1 MIRLWF
7 SLGVQNMKNSKLGI
21 KITGTFKIDRNI
33 DKDEILHIIKK
44 DNNLYLFTKER
55 DLIFLDGEG
64 SEGSKVVIQN
74 FSNAL
79 PENNETIY
87 DFEIKDKYVII
98 LLYAFPKG
106 LLKIELESETMHFY
120 PDRLNVTKDLEEKY
134 GIPEK
139 NHIEFLK
146 DEFIKNKSIFVIDD
160 FHGKTTKTFQMYG
173 ENFVATC
180 AHERR
185 GIYKIQ
191 QIRRYKVNNRSD
203 DLKQIYGYIK
213 FVTFQE
219 QTKIEG
225 NDYPI
230 TPVKTNAIFTAW
242 DEYEDFVKKSFDNN
256 VRKNGFAVY
265 DEWNYKGGN
274 IVFEL
279 SGNNVA
285 NTLFQNIHDENKE
298 YGIPIFE
305 NCHKKTFDDEEYDS
319 EDNHYDT
326 NYDEAFDDELESEK
340 EYEGV
345 EEVSNNAVDA
355 QNIIEEI
362 IQNDNNIFLGKPV
375 DYDGATITFEFPN
388 RSFDSIPSTGKI
400 VLDNLSLRLELKRR
414 KKVMRAI
421 NSKKNYIANTLMKL
435 TSGDINTDVGGMIK
449 PPVTAAALNEMFGDE
464 NFPIK
469 ENYREAIDIAL
480 NTPDIALI
488 QGPPG
493 TGKTTL
499 IKGIVFRLKS
509 QNKNY
514 KILVSSEQHEALY
527 NVVDKLN
534 SNSIIPPYVSST
546 RYDDKAIQSED
557 RFDKNVEKFK
567 DTMIEMCDTIISGN
581 DYQSSYS
588 SNMSKVMYIIHSLR
602 QKNYNIFDVAEAI
615 SQISE
620 LLLKMDIKDE
630 ANQILKEI
638 EEKILLDNVEEFD
651 DPFEIKQIKK
661 KINSQ
666 RVDIVAFFNDDG
678 FYQIDALSN
687 TLLKYGYSDLII
699 EESLRKKLEEENE
712 QNHPSFTE
720 FVEYVNKLNEY
731 FFSTNNSFVEEKNNE
746 KSIEMLFEELRDL
759 MHNISKTRKKDF
771 YQIIEEFKYRL
782 LDLET
787 TKQIV
792 LKYTDVVG
800 TTCAQAE
807 KSSTFL
813 AENAANK
820 YDYVII
826 DEAARANPLDIMI
839 PMLMGTKVI
848 LIGDQEQLP
857 HFLEVQLAKQFEKEK
872 KVIGEFN
879 IENLK
884 KSLFQVIFDAV
895 EKSYNEKKLAFKRH
909 VTLAEQHRMA
919 PVIGDFISN
928 KFYLNKE
935 TGEGKLKN
943 GDRTI
948 HNTNVYGVFDSKNIA
963 WVDVPNELEKEQEEN
978 SSYYRQH
985 EIDKVIEII
994 KAIRKNNPD
1003 FNFESDKSLND
1014 KNNDVLNIGILT
1026 FYKKQ
1031 AEKIQEQL
1039 MDSKHGFEKAEC
1051 REISCG
1057 VVDALQGKEFDIVIL
1072 STTRSNNYPSK
1083 SESLGFIHYSRSRV
1097 NVAFSR
1103 AKRLLI
1109 VVGDASTMR
1118 KNDIFNDFY
1127 EYVEENGCLEVYDE

>member
-1 MIRLWF
+1 
-7 SLGVQNMKNSKLGI
+7 MKNSKLGI
-21 KITGTFKIDRNI
+21 KITGTFKIERNI
-33 DKDEILHIIKK
+33 DKEKIQYITKK
-44 DNNLYLFTKER
+44 DNNLYLFTKEK

-64 SEGSKVVIQN
+64 NEGAKTVVQN
-74 FSNAL
+74 FSDAL
-79 PENNETIY
+79 PEDNETIY
-87 DFEIKDKYVII
+87 DFEINDKCVII

-106 LLKIELESETMHFY
+106 LLKIELESETMNFY
-120 PDRLNVTKDLEEKY
+120 PDRLNVTKELEEKY
-134 GIPEK
+134 SIPEK
-139 NHIEFLK
+139 NHINFLEN
-146 DEFIKNKSIFVIDD
+146 EFIKNRSIFVIDD

-180 AHERR
+180 VHERR

-191 QIRRYKVNNRSD
+191 QIRKYKVNNRSE
-203 DLKQIYGYIK
+203 DLKQIFGYIK

-242 DEYEDFVKKSFDNN
+242 DEYEDFEKKIFDNS
-256 VRKNGFAVY
+256 VRENGFAVY
-265 DEWNYKGGN
+265 NRWHVVGDN

-279 SGNNVA
+279 SENNISKVI
-285 NTLFQNIHDENKE
+285 FQNIQDENKE

-305 NCHKKTFDDEEYDS
+305 NDSEENFNNEEFELDDEISDINYEEKIYDYMIETEEENKEALPYVDANY
-319 EDNHYDT
+319 EDI
-326 NYDEAFDDELESEK
+326 
-340 EYEGV
+340 
-345 EEVSNNAVDA
+345 EEVSNDVFNEY
-355 QNIIEEI
+355 NTIEEI
-362 IQNDNNIFLGKPV
+362 IQNDNNIFLGQPL
-375 DYDGATITFEFPN
+375 DYDINTITFEYPYRYN
-388 RSFDSIPSTGKI
+388 GKIPASGQI
-400 VLDNLSLRLELKRR
+400 VLDNLSLKLELRRR
-414 KKVMRAI
+414 KKVMKVI
-421 NSKKNYIANTLMKL
+421 NSKKNLMANTLMKL
-435 TSGDINTDVGGMIK
+435 TSGDTNTDVGGMIK
-449 PPVTAAALNEMFGDE
+449 PVTSASLNEMFGDK

-469 ENYREAIDIAL
+469 ENYREAINIAL

-499 IKGIVFRLKS
+499 IKGIVSRLKS
-509 QNKNY
+509 QKNKNY

-534 SNSIIPPYVSST
+534 SDSIIPPYVSST
-546 RYDDKAIQSED
+546 RYEEDSIQKED
-557 RFDKNVEKFK
+557 RFDKNIEKFK
-567 DTMIEMCDTIISGN
+567 DTMIGICNTIISEN

-602 QKNYNIFDVAEAI
+602 QKSYNVFDVAEAI
-615 SQISE
+615 NQISE

-630 ANQILKEI
+630 ANQILKAI
-638 EEKILLDNVEEFD
+638 EEKILFDSAEESD
-651 DPFEIKQIKK
+651 DSFEIKQIKK

-666 RVDIVAFFNDDG
+666 RTDVIAFFNDDG
-678 FYQIDALSN
+678 LYQIDELTN
-687 TLLKYGYSDLII
+687 TLSKYGYSDLLID
-699 EESLRKKLEEENE
+699 ESLHKNLEEENE
-712 QNHPSFTE
+712 QEHPSFGKY
-720 FVEYVNKLNEY
+720 VEYVNKLSEQ
-731 FFSTNNSFVEEKNNE
+731 FFNIDSFSHEENTAC
-746 KSIEMLFEELRDL
+746 KSIEVLFDELRNL
-759 MHNISKTRKKDF
+759 MHEESKSRKKDF
-771 YQIIEEFKYRL
+771 YQIMEEFKYRL
-782 LDLET
+782 LDSET

-813 AENAANK
+813 VENAANK

-848 LIGDQEQLP
+848 LIGDQMQLP
-857 HFLEVQLAKQFEKEK
+857 HFLEVQIAKQFEEEK
-872 KVIGEFN
+872 KVIGEFDIN
-879 IENLK
+879 NLK

-909 VTLAEQHRMA
+909 ITLAEQHRMA

-928 KFYLNKE
+928 KFYYNNAI
-935 TGEGKLKN
+935 GEGTIKN
-943 GDRTI
+943 GDRTVL
-948 HNTNVYGVFDSKNIA
+948 NTNIYGICDSKNIA
-963 WVDVPNELEKEQEEN
+963 WFDIPNELEMEQGN
-978 SSYYRQH
+978 TSYYRQY

-994 KAIRKNNPD
+994 KTIRKRNEN
-1003 FNFESDKSLND
+1003 FTFESDKSLNE
-1014 KNNDVLNIGILT
+1014 KNNNVLNIGILT
-1026 FYKKQ
+1026 FYKEQ
-1031 AEKIQEQL
+1031 AKMIEKQL
-1039 MDSKHGFEKAEC
+1039 MDSKNGFDKSEYS
-1051 REISCG
+1051 EISCG

-1083 SESLGFIHYSRSRV
+1083 AKSLGFIHYSRSRV

-1118 KNDIFNDFY
+1118 KNDIFDDFY
-1127 EYVEENGCLEVYDE
+1127 EYVKENGYLEVYDE